1 LICLSYLRA
10 LLKLDTQNMKL
21 FYFFLFTVFFSQ
33 LSLSQDFTIRGFI
46 YNKADGEPMPFEKVK
61 LLAPDSTTLGGSVTD
76 VNGFFS
82 MSKLDRGEYIV
93 KVESALYKTIT
104 QNVSITEVK
113 GIEDINIQLEKK
125 DDVQNLTQID
135 VSAES
140 QRNKTQ
146 VGISEIRMDKKGL
159 ERVPSMGA
167 ENDIVGAF
175 SITPGVV
182 TTGDQGGQLY
192 VRGGTPIQNKILLD
206 GMTIYNPFHSI
217 GFFSIFETEL
227 VQNVSIFTGGFDA
240 KYGGRISSIM
250 DITYRDGDRKKFGG
264 KISVSPFLAKVVLEG
279 PFVKAKEGKFS
290 PATYVFSAKHSL
302 LDYLSKSI
310 YPRVTN
316 GDGMP
321 FSFTDLYGKITFKG
335 DGGSKF
341 NAFGFY
347 NDDKVN
353 YDIANIN
360 WTQGGGGINF
370 LLVPNSSPIFVRG
383 HVNGSYY
390 GTTFLEPTEGVE
402 PIPRTSSIGG
412 FDLGFDFTY
421 FLKNN
426 GELNYGINLNGFST
440 KYETYNT
447 EGRKIADEN
456 FTTEIGIFLSYNF
469 VSTRWVIQP
478 SFRAQMYA
486 SMGTISPEPRL
497 GIKFNATEKFRLKAS
512 GGRFSQNFTSVS
524 SDKDVVN
531 LFNGFLSAPT
541 NVQETFVTYYQNE
554 KTPKNGLQY
563 AWHAIGGFELDITKK
578 ISANVEGYYKYFSQ
592 LSNINNKKYY
602 ADDDKNPDID
612 DIYKKDFI
620 LENGESYGVDV
631 LIKYSGSRLFLWGVY
646 SYGHSIRWDGDTT
659 YFPVFD
665 RRHNLNLVGTYLFGK
680 KKDLELSIR
689 WNLGSGLPYTPTVG
703 NFESQNFG
711 AGVTTDY
718 TTTNANSIT
727 TNLGDLNS
735 ERLPY
740 YHRLD
745 ITVKKRFVFK
755 NESVIEVIGSL
766 TNTYNRRNIFYVNRV
781 TNEKIYQFPILPS
794 LGLSYKF

>member
-1 LICLSYLRA
+1 
-10 LLKLDTQNMKL
+10 
-21 FYFFLFTVFFSQ
+21 
-33 LSLSQDFTIRGFI
+33 
-46 YNKADGEPMPFEKVK
+46 MPFEKVK
-61 LLAPDSTTLGGSVTD
+61 LLASDSTTLGGSVTD

-82 MSKLDRGEYIV
+82 ISKLNKGEYII
-93 KVESALYKTIT
+93 KVESSMYNTVT
-104 QNVSITEVK
+104 QNISVTKDK

-125 DDVQNLTQID
+125 DDVQSLGQVD
-135 VSAES
+135 VSAEG

-146 VGISEIRMDKKGL
+146 VLISEIRLDKKGL

-167 ENDIVGAF
+167 ENDIVAAF
-175 SITPGVV
+175 SITPGVT

-227 VQNVSIFTGGFDA
+227 VQNASIYTGGFDA

-264 KISVSPFLAKVVLEG
+264 KVSVSPFMAKAVLEG
-279 PFVKAKEGKFS
+279 PFSKAKNGKYS
-290 PATYVFSAKHSL
+290 PATYIFSAKHSL
-302 LDYLSKSI
+302 LDYISKSI
-310 YPRVTN
+310 YPKVN
-316 GDGMP
+316 DGGGMP

-347 NDDKVN
+347 NEDRVN
-353 YDIANIN
+353 YDIADIQ

-383 HVNGSYY
+383 HVNGSSYS
-390 GTTFLEPTEGVE
+390 TSFLEPVE
-402 PIPRTSSIGG
+402 NDDPLPRTSSIGG

-421 FLKNN
+421 FMKNN
-426 GELNYGINLNGFST
+426 GELNYGINLNGFNT
-440 KYETYNT
+440 KFETFNENKT
-447 EGRKIADEN
+447 RIAADN
-456 FTTEIGIFLSYNF
+456 FTTEIGVFLSYNF
-469 VSTRWVIQP
+469 VSTRWVVQP

-497 GIKFNATEKFRLKAS
+497 GFKFNATEKFRIKAS

-541 NVQETFVTYYQNE
+541 NVQEKFVTYFQNE
-554 KTPKNGLQY
+554 KNPKNGLQY
-563 AWHAIGGFELDITKK
+563 AWHAIGGFEIDITKK
-578 ISANVEGYYKYFSQ
+578 LTANVEGYYKYFTQ
-592 LSNINNKKYY
+592 LSNINQNKQYP
-602 ADDDKNPDID
+602 DDDQNPQID
-612 DIYKKDFI
+612 DVYKKDFI
-620 LENGESYGVDV
+620 LENGESYGADLLV
-631 LIKYSGSRLFLWGVY
+631 KYSGSRLFIWAVY

-659 YFPVFD
+659 YYPVFD
-665 RRHNLNLVGTYLFGK
+665 RRHNVNLVGTYLFGK

-689 WNLGSGLPYTPTVG
+689 WNLGSGLPYTPTIG
-703 NFESQNFG
+703 NFENQTFSG
-711 AGVTTDY
+711 GVTTDY
-718 TTTNANSIT
+718 TTSNANSIS
-727 TNLGDLNS
+727 TNLGTLNS

-745 ITVKKRFVFK
+745 ITLKKRFIFK
-755 NESVIEVIGSL
+755 NESVIEVIGSV
-766 TNTYNRRNIFYVNRV
+766 TNTYNRKNIFYINRV
-781 TNEKIYQFPILPS
+781 TNEKIYQFPFLPS